1 LAQIPQLPATTHTH
15 VTTPTLAALLAAVCG
30 RMDSMRPLRLQLL
43 ALTAALVAAGTVS
56 DGGSGAP
63 ASTPAADAALFSAVN
78 KDSRMRIERALDDG
92 ADINAQ
98 DSKTGYFT
106 PLMLAAQ
113 KGQGNAVPI
122 LLERG
127 ADTERA
133 DKDGFTAMHVAA
145 FHGEVRDPAPAL
157 HRHRARARV
166 RAMRALSHVLAA
178 VTVAVAVA
186 VAVAV
191 DPMAASGGWCNC

>member
-1 LAQIPQLPATTHTH
+1 
-15 VTTPTLAALLAAVCG
+15 
-30 RMDSMRPLRLQLL
+30 MRPLRLQLL

-106 PLMLAAQ
+106 PLMLAATGGNVETVQ
-113 KGQGNAVPI
+113 LLASVSSGRSCIVHATSDPSRNTTDGVLPEMRSLPTWPQATSVVSMLAKG
-122 LLERG
+122 R
-127 ADTERA
+127 R
-133 DKDGFTAMHVAA
+133 
-145 FHGEVRDPAPAL
+145 PAL
-157 HRHRARARV
+157 CWALKGSPRRHVYMCMHELRGSCWFV
-166 RAMRALSHVLAA
+166 H
-178 VTVAVAVA
+178 VTV
-186 VAVAV
+186 
-191 DPMAASGGWCNC
+191 S